1 MARSFNSGRRRSA
14 RRILI
19 RIRRC
24 DPFRA
29 GAQSDASPRSDNR
42 FPEKEFLMITDS
54 SSGPRVLRDTLLA
67 LGIVLTT
74 FYACFGDESPSMPE
88 RWPGFLG
95 AGSTPI
101 DPATLPL
108 QWSPTTNVSWQAE
121 LTGAGQSSPVI
132 WGDRVFVTTIDGA
145 MKNDCLIT
153 AASLSDGTIL
163 WSYRTESAQPVRG
176 NYFQSRSAPTPAV
189 DAHHVYAFFETG
201 KLIAL
206 THEGKEAWVR
216 NLPEEFGEFEVRIG
230 LAASVAQTDDS
241 VFVLVDHEGPSYLLS
256 VDKMTGETK
265 WKTERFSRQSY
276 ASPIVMTIAGQPQIV
291 ISSAGSIDGYD
302 PVTGKQFWTMEGV
315 GGNRSTTPLTFG
327 DGRFLVSASPGM
339 HDEQL
344 DEASKSNFAMQ
355 VERSGDEFT
364 TRVLWKA
371 EKAMPSFGS
380 PMVYQGLAY
389 WVNNVGVIYC
399 FDAETGEAVYT
410 KRSGQLCWATP
421 LGMGDHIYFFG
432 KDGLTTVIAAGREYK
447 LLAKNEL
454 IEGAEAAGEADVKR
468 RESRGHQHGG
478 GKPESA
484 EKAKSDPAAAEA
496 TESTEKTPDAEK
508 TEGAT
513 VPTTAAVSTAA
524 NDSTANDE
532 KSEPSSDNSGTGSGR
547 RGRGRGGNP
556 EGSRRNGGDG
566 TGSREGQE
574 GGEEPRTRDGRIFA
588 DPVQYGYAAVNGSL
602 VIRTGSRLYCLRS
615 SSPAVND
622 PQAVKVSVQEGK

>member
-1 MARSFNSGRRRSA
+1 MTYLS
-14 RRILI
+14 
-19 RIRRC
+19 RC
-24 DPFRA
+24 R
-29 GAQSDASPRSDNR
+29 N
-42 FPEKEFLMITDS
+42 
-54 SSGPRVLRDTLLA
+54 VLRETLLS
-67 LGIVLTT
+67 LGMVLMT
-74 FYACFGDESPSMPE
+74 FCVCFGDESQSTPE

-95 AGSTPI
+95 AGSTQL
-101 DPATLPL
+101 DPATLPVK
-108 QWSPTTNVSWQAE
+108 WSPTSNISWQAE

-145 MKNDCLIT
+145 MKNDCLVT
-153 AASLSDGTIL
+153 AVSLNDGEVL
-163 WSYRTESAQPVRG
+163 WTYQTESAQPVRS

-189 DAHHVYAFFETG
+189 DARHVYAFFETG

-206 THEGKEAWVR
+206 THDGKEAWLR

-241 VFVLVDHEGPSYLLS
+241 VFVLVDHEGPSYLLA

-265 WKTERFSRQSY
+265 WRTDRFSRQSY
-276 ASPIVMTIAGQPQIV
+276 ASPIVMTVAGQQQIV

-302 PVTGKQFWTMEGV
+302 PVTGTQLWTMEGV
-315 GGNRSTTPLTFG
+315 GGNRSTTPLSFG

-355 VERSGDEFT
+355 VERSGDQFT
-364 TRVLWKA
+364 TKVLWKV

-380 PMVYQGLAY
+380 PMVHQGLAY
-389 WVNNVGVIYC
+389 WVNNVGVLYC
-399 FDAETGEAVYT
+399 FDTETGETVYT

-421 LGMGDHIYFFG
+421 LGLGDHIYFFG

-478 GKPESA
+478 APSGTGEA
-484 EKAKSDPAAAEA
+484 AKSEPAAKNLPPDSTEQQPAEEKVA
-496 TESTEKTPDAEK
+496 LTAESTESADDAEP
-508 TEGAT
+508 A
-513 VPTTAAVSTAA
+513 VAAADDPAS
-524 NDSTANDE
+524 
-532 KSEPSSDNSGTGSGR
+532 GSGR
-547 RGRGRGGNP
+547 RGRRRGGSSEGNGHAGGESSGRG
-556 EGSRRNGGDG
+556 EGKAGTDG
-566 TGSREGQE
+566 S
-574 GGEEPRTRDGRIFA
+574 EEPRTRDGRIFA

-602 VIRTGSRLYCLRS
+602 VIRTGSRVYCLRNA
-615 SSPAVND
+615 SPAANE
-622 PQAVKVSVQEGK
+622 PQAANVSVQEGK